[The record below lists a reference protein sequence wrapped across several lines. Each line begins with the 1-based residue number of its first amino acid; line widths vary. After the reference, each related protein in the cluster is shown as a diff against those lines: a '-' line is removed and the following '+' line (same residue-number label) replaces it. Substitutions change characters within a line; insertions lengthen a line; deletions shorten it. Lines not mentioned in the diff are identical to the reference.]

1 MLKTK
6 GRVSILV
13 LALVLI
19 GVGGACW
26 ALQTVNGL
34 GTTTDMSNS
43 FSWGLYIAAFA
54 FFVGVAAGGMIVS
67 SSVYVF
73 NIKELKPFARIA
85 SLSAFGCVVAAGLMV
100 LLDLGKITNILNMF
114 LHPNLTSPLLWDVC
128 VVSCYMVITFLSV
141 YFQMLP
147 EWKRTGFFLA
157 AWTQKKSDDEVNAF
171 SQKWSKRVG
180 IIGLPFAVL
189 IHTVTA
195 LIFATQISRHW
206 WHSAILPPDFVAM
219 AVASGTALVL
229 AICMLVVGRRG
240 FARHQKAFAIMAK
253 ITAGSLVVHFF
264 FTAME
269 LVLLA
274 WENSLSS
281 AEVLHVVF
289 GEYGLLY
296 GMELVL
302 PGIVMVAFFFKR
314 VQASRGLLFVGSAF
328 VIVGAFVHRM
338 MLLYPGFN
346 AIPLSLQQSGSSE
359 LWAYPIAAG
368 VPQAASTFV
377 SSYAYVPTPME
388 WAIVGL
394 PVGLAVLIIGGC
406 IAFFKFMA
414 DEYRV

>member
-1 MLKTK
+1 MLETK
-6 GRVSILV
+6 GRIGLS
-13 LALVLI
+13 LAALALI
-19 GVGGACW
+19 GVGLACW
-26 ALQTVNGL
+26 GFQFANGL
-34 GTTTDMSNS
+34 GVTGMSNP

-73 NIKELKPFARIA
+73 DIKDLKPFARIA
-85 SLSAFGCVVAAGLMV
+85 SLSAFGCVVAAGTMV

-128 VVSCYMVITFLSV
+128 VITCYMIITFLSV

-147 EWKRTGFFLA
+147 EWKRSGFFLA
-157 AWTQKKSDDEVNAF
+157 AWTRSKSAEAVAAF

-180 IIGLPFAVL
+180 IVGLPFAVL

-195 LIFATQISRHW
+195 LIFATQASRHW

-229 AICMLVVGRRG
+229 VICMIVVGRRG
-240 FARHQKAFAIMAK
+240 FARHRRAFAVMAK

-281 AEVLHVVF
+281 QEVLHVVF
-289 GEYGLLY
+289 GQYGALY
-296 GMELVL
+296 AVEIVL
-302 PGIVMVAFFFKR
+302 PAIAMVAFFLRR
-314 VQASRGLLFVGSAF
+314 VQKSPTLLYAGSAF
-328 VIVGAFVHRM
+328 VIAGAFVHRM

-346 AIPLSLQQSGSSE
+346 VVPLELQAIGSSE
-359 LWAYPIAAG
+359 LWGYPVSAG
-368 VPQAASTFV
+368 VGHAASTFV
-377 SSYAYVPTPME
+377 SSFAYVPTAVE
-388 WAIVGL
+388 WGVFAL
-394 PVGLAVLIIGGC
+394 PVGLALLIVGGG
-406 IAFFKFMA
+406 IAFFKFLA
-414 DEYRV
+414 DEYRS